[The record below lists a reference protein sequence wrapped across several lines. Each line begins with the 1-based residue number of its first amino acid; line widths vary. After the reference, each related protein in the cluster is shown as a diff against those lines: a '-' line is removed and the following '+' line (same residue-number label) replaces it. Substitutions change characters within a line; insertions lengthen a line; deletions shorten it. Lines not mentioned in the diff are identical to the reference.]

1 MAFPAGHRR
10 LAYRPSEHS
19 TLWLTICNA
28 ARIFNHMVESN
39 SDRLDAVF
47 RALADPTR
55 RAMVR
60 SLSRQPRSV
69 GELAEPF
76 EISLAAASK
85 HIKVLE
91 GAGIVQREVQGRT
104 HVCRL
109 DARPLHA
116 GMEWMRHYE
125 QFWNQRLDALESLL
139 RTEDRENAARKA
151 PSRKPA
157 STRPTRPPRSKR

>member
-1 MAFPAGHRR
+1 MAFPAGHYA
-10 LAYRPSEHS
+10 LPYRPSEHS
-19 TLWLTICNA
+19 TLRLTIGKTE
-28 ARIFNHMVESN
+28 RIFNHMVESN

-69 GELAEPF
+69 GELAQPF

-139 RTEDRENAARKA
+139 RTEDREDATRKTPA
-151 PSRKPA
+151 RKPA
-157 STRPTRPPRSKR
+157 AARPSRPNRSKR

>member
-1 MAFPAGHRR
+1 
-10 LAYRPSEHS
+10 
-19 TLWLTICNA
+19 
-28 ARIFNHMVESN
+28 MVEST

-91 GAGIVQREVQGRT
+91 GAGLVQRDVQGRT

-125 QFWNQRLDALESLL
+125 QFWNQRLDALEALL
-139 RTEDRENAARKA
+139 REEDREHAARKA
-151 PSRKPA
+151 PARKPA
-157 STRPTRPPRSKR
+157 AIKPTRSNRSKR